1 MNQAMRQRLL
11 GILVLVA
18 LASILMPLLLDF
30 RAGEQVDTRTQLPPS
45 PQIQPVPLPSLE
57 QPAAQTTAEE
67 LPPATAAAPQESG
80 SVAAGAMDA
89 PAAAEPVELP
99 PVVAA
104 PPPVIAGHRPEA
116 PAKAQEAPAK
126 AQEVPAKP
134 QKAPVQSKTAPFE
147 LPEADPRSAQS
158 RTSAVPKEPG
168 LDAQGMPRAWV
179 LQLGVFAQEKNALD
193 LRNRLQAGGHRAFV
207 QAAKAGQ
214 PRAYRVFVG
223 PKMTRAQLFAEQRE
237 LERKFKIKP
246 MVVPFAP

>member
-57 QPAAQTTAEE
+57 QPAAQTTPEE
-67 LPPATAAAPQESG
+67 LPP
-80 SVAAGAMDA
+80 A

-104 PPPVIAGHRPEA
+104 PPPKPAAPPPVVAGHRPEA
-116 PAKAQEAPAK
+116 PAKSQEAPAKAQEASAK